1 MQVNKK
7 MTSKLTIQNKLT
19 NYIMRNGNKQTSE
32 KLLLKSNKL
41 IQKVHKKKIFK
52 EIFKLAIVN
61 SSPFF
66 YMKQIQRKK
75 KKALE
80 FPFLLNNCLKLHYGI
95 KTIIAYANIKSSFS
109 FYKNYSLE
117 IINSAKLIS
126 EGVKKKKEKYKT
138 AFYTKRYAN
147 YRWF

>member
-1 MQVNKK
+1 MALK
-7 MTSKLTIQNKLT
+7 KLTIQNKLA
-19 NYIMRNGNKQTSE
+19 NYIMQDGKKQTSE
-32 KLLLKSNKL
+32 KLLLKSYKL
-41 IQKVHKKKIFK
+41 IQKAQKKKFFK

-66 YMKQIQRKK
+66 YIKQIQRKK

-80 FPFLLNNCLKLHYGI
+80 FPFLLKNSLKFHYGI
-95 KTIIAYANIKSSFS
+95 KAIILSMNIKSTFS
-109 FYKNYSLE
+109 FYKKCSLE

-126 EGVKKKKEKYKT
+126 EGVKKKKETYKT
-138 AFYTKRYAN
+138 AFLTKRYAN